1 MKDLTRGILRENPI
15 FVTLIG
21 LCPSLAITTHV
32 VNAIGLGSAVI
43 VVMVFSSLT
52 AALLGDSVPTK
63 LRTPVFIAVIAVFV
77 TVVDLTMRSS
87 LPGLS
92 ERLGIFVPLIVVN
105 CLVLARADAF
115 ARTVSAGRAALDAL
129 GMGVGFTFAL
139 VLIALIRELFGVGTI
154 TLFPVGSFSG
164 VVRVGRLA
172 DEPIG
177 VIGLSAGALFV
188 VGYLKAFV
196 TWLGFRRRG
205 ENPRVERGIREED
218 L

>member
-32 VNAIGLGSAVI
+32 VNAVGLGSAVI
-43 VVMVFSSLT
+43 VVTVLSSVT

-63 LRTPVFIAVIAVFV
+63 LRVPIFIAVIAVFV
-77 TVVDLTMRSS
+77 TVVDLVMRSY

-105 CLVLARADAF
+105 CLILARADAF
-115 ARTVSAGRAALDAL
+115 ARKTTAGRAALDAL
-129 GMGVGFTFAL
+129 GMGVGFTLAL
-139 VLIALIRELFGVGTI
+139 VLIALIREVLGAGTI
-154 TLFPVGSFSG
+154 TLFPVGSFAG
-164 VVRVGRLA
+164 VVRIGGFA
-172 DEPIG
+172 DEPIR
-177 VIGLSAGALFV
+177 VVGLSAGALFV
-188 VGYLKAFV
+188 VGYLKALV
-196 TWLGFRRRG
+196 NWLGLRSRG
-205 ENPRVERGIREED
+205 EDPGANRGIREED